1 MGTLSS
7 FANYLFGTAPVSTDP
22 YTSQMQGL
30 NQGAGQYAG
39 DAQSAFNSEQGL
51 GANLWNT
58 INGQGPSVAST
69 QLQQSLGQNLN
80 GGLAMGAGGSG
91 ANSVLARYLA
101 SQATGQNADQI
112 AQAQALLRAQEI
124 AQARQQYGQNAS
136 NMANQAGNL
145 YGTNLQTGLGYANTA
160 AGIDTANANRQQQTS
175 NSFYGGLL
183 SGGGAALGGY
193 LSGGGPAGA
202 ALAGGGRGVADSFNA
217 SGGAYTG
224 LSPSSYGN
232 LYSQQAPGYAASRG
246 SFG

>member
-1 MGTLSS
+1 MSALSG
-7 FANYLFGTAPVSTDP
+7 FANYLFGTQPVNSQP
-22 YTSQMQGL
+22 YSNEMQTL

-39 DAQSAFNSEQGL
+39 DAQSAFNSEAGL

-58 INGQGPSVAST
+58 INGAGPSVAST

-124 AQARQQYGQNAS
+124 AQARAQYGQVTS

-160 AGIDTANANRQQQTS
+160 AGIDTNNANRQQQTS

-193 LSGGGPAGA
+193 LSSGGG
-202 ALAGGGRGVADSFNA
+202 GGGYNPAASMAA
-217 SGGAYTG
+217 SGGAFTG
-224 LSPSSYGN
+224 LSPSSYGK
-232 LYSQQAPGYAASRG
+232 LYSGAQPGYGASE
-246 SFG
+246 SV